1 MTKLSLHFG
10 KITFIFTK
18 CFSLSISTDK
28 NLLIHLHINTWYS
41 EVREIFHDFLLP
53 DILWYKIVSYHMY
66 NIVLYDMRQYI
77 YIVSYLQY
85 DVITQIDFQMI
96 W

>member
-1 MTKLSLHFG
+1 MFQFKHLPVQAFQQ
-10 KITFIFTK
+10 
-18 CFSLSISTDK
+18 
-28 NLLIHLHINTWYS
+28 IHLHINTWYS
-41 EVREIFHDFLLP
+41 EVREIFPDFLLP
-53 DILWYKIVSYHMY
+53 DILWYNIVSYHMY
-66 NIVLYDMRQYI
+66 NIVLYCTIWDNIYI